1 MKISVIS
8 LFRDS
13 EKTIYDCLQRLEHL
27 EESTEAI
34 FEYSFYENDSLDNTK
49 KILERWMQSRD
60 GYLISE
66 TLGSPKFSSVT
77 SHKRNEL
84 MCYYRNKSLN
94 SIKPMDSDYTVV
106 FDSDVGFDN
115 NIINDYIPFLEEDVV
130 MVTPNVLQ
138 NINCKMFDSSKRSYY
153 DSYALIDNDMNNG
166 MTWSSNP
173 FYRADDREKW
183 DKGLPVAVKSA
194 FGGFVMIRSE
204 AMNKSSWKTN
214 GHCEHWGLCS
224 DLLKFGKILIIPEII
239 TTVEH
244 DPTIIHSISE
254 DNINKVINF
263 QRQHLNDKY
272 LSKQPT

>member
-1 MKISVIS
+1 MKITVLS

-13 EKTIYDCLQRLEHL
+13 EKTIHDCLQRLERL
-27 EESTEAI
+27 EVSTNAT

-49 KILERWMQSRD
+49 IILEGWIKSRD

-66 TLGSPKFSSVT
+66 TLGAPKFSST
-77 SHKRNEL
+77 SSRQRNEL

-106 FDSDVGFDN
+106 FDSDVAFDE
-115 NIINDYIPFLEEDVV
+115 NIINDYIPFFKDDDI
-130 MVTPNVLQ
+130 MATPNVLQ
-138 NINCKMFDSSKRSYY
+138 NINCKMFDSTKKSYY
-153 DSYALIDNDMNNG
+153 DSYALIDRDGNNG

-173 FYRADDREKW
+173 FYRNDDREKW
-183 DKGLPVAVKSA
+183 DSGFPVAVKSA

-204 AMNKSSWKTN
+204 AMNHSSWKTD

-224 DLLKFGKILIIPEII
+224 DLSKFGKILIIPEII

-244 DPTIIHSISE
+244 DSTIIDSISD

-263 QRQHLNDKY
+263 QHQHLNDKY